1 MQDADDALSIPTEL
15 LNSHETPGLPAHKLK
30 LKKGMVVMLLRN
42 LNPIEGLCNGTRLL
56 VEDVIEGRL
65 LAVKI
70 ASPGVHHGEL
80 RLIPRINLMPE
91 EGIFPYRWRRR
102 QFPVRASFAM
112 TINKSQGQVRRPPC
126 SHHSLSC
133 APVPLSSGG
142 YQPASRELRHCLRV
156 GLVTPSQPTPSHG
169 SFDSSSCTSFTWQ
182 TLQRVGVFLDEPCFS
197 HGQLYVAASRVGH
210 PERIKFALASEA
222 GVFET
227 ANVVYRDALSNN
239 DPVPDGFVVDEDAT
253 DLDEP
258 ASDDPSLSDRR
269 GTCLAGVLRWPASR
283 RVSPRTCSR
292 PREHGTRAERAI
304 NPGPRRRR

>member
-1 MQDADDALSIPTEL
+1 MTCNPYWTGRSAGRRRRVVNPDRAAQLARDARA
-15 LNSHETPGLPAHKLK
+15 PAHKLK

-182 TLQRVGVFLDEPCFS
+182 TLQRVGVFLYEPCFS

-253 DLDEP
+253 DEWQHCDLDEP
-258 ASDDPSLSDRR
+258 P
-269 GTCLAGVLRWPASR
+269 T
-283 RVSPRTCSR
+283 TR
-292 PREHGTRAERAI
+292 PE
-304 NPGPRRRR
+304 